1 MITSK
6 AVGVG
11 NSKPSVS
18 KYVKD
23 YEMEKVSYGIYILDN
38 VWSDKLFV
46 LQVRNKSIIYS
57 GETAL

>member
-38 VWSDKLFV
+38 VP
-46 LQVRNKSIIYS
+46 R
-57 GETAL
+57 EM